1 VSTKRL
7 QTRFDTALTHPLPVT
22 REPTAAAAS
31 RAATASWVGE
41 NIGGYGQRLQG
52 LNIFK
57 KRKTRSNQGRCQ
69 IYQQYFSILARPLRA
84 KCENRAHP
92 KSESTDQ

>member
-1 VSTKRL
+1 MVSTKRL

-31 RAATASWVGE
+31 RAATASGVGE

-57 KRKTRSNQGRCQ
+57 NEKPTATKAA
-69 IYQQYFSILARPLRA
+69 ARFINNTSRYLPD
-84 KCENRAHP
+84 H
-92 KSESTDQ
+92 